1 MNRYSPPSSIPTRSA
16 PESSSQLVLRIAST
30 HHQGQ
35 LIHLESE
42 KCTIGSSPDCVL
54 SLRSRYVHPLQCLI
68 VHGQA
73 GSMIRA
79 YTADTR
85 LNGRALQDAWL
96 RKGDRISIGPIDL
109 DVVELAEQ
117 IQEVQNLIESL
128 ENQSDELPIPA
139 APQSEVSAATTSP
152 AADNPTAESNKT
164 DTASAEAKSKTES
177 NSEPERAKRL
187 MKSLRILRKNR
198 RAEEQAKSEIPSIAT
213 EVLPTSELPEISLE
227 TIPSSVVAPVAA
239 PLEEIPSPSQI
250 ELPTTFAS
258 LDLQQLQAEDS
269 VRASLLPE
277 PPTFEPETL
286 KETSAIQV
294 ADEISLVEVAQVT
307 SFPSSTPEQTSFSPP
322 TEPEPWGLK
331 LVAEI
336 INSEREIPSKP
347 TMISVEQ
354 VENKSGSETL
364 PLISTFAPPVDPTVG
379 FHATDL
385 RSFDTTPNYDVPKY
399 DVPRFDVPKFD
410 APKFDVANY
419 GAPTYEVA
427 SNFSFPVFEDLK
439 LVEKS
444 NEVSLASSV
453 SEQESV
459 PEPTTPIPNP
469 IPPVPAF
476 VGALDANVPFT
487 DRKPDPV
494 EPNTTLAIE
503 SFAPPVE
510 TATHVASSAE
520 LDLSSLYER
529 AMQPVSAS
537 TFGSHS
543 QAASN
548 ESANQIGSEAPPVSG
563 GWNLALLSASPET
576 PAQTDQISDIYSA
589 AINQLNSPSVPAE
602 SPDIAAAVE
611 SSTTSISSL
620 LDSFTNSVESTN
632 STQSVESPIP
642 TEATGDQE
650 VDRLRASLASL
661 FEGLETRAIP
671 PAESVPATDSS
682 SESLGPTLNLQ
693 EPTLQLESTLPEAS
707 SHSSSH
713 QQVEP
718 PPALNSAPPSR
729 PEPTKP
735 AASVGASESNEDDSV
750 ESYMARLLARV
761 SGRNESSA
769 PAAPVQPSQPVA
781 TPRPTANPESVLRE
795 TFKQELAEREQE
807 FKKPDYVPRVAAE
820 AGIGLDKLREIA
832 NSSARSA
839 VKVSQK
845 KKSADSFM
853 MSLTAAIICVIVG
866 FILMKMSTGVSDPAF
881 MGSLA
886 AFAGGAFCGSRAMP
900 KKKPAAKK

>member
-1 MNRYSPPSSIPTRSA
+1 
-16 PESSSQLVLRIAST
+16 
-30 HHQGQ
+30 
-35 LIHLESE
+35 
-42 KCTIGSSPDCVL
+42 
-54 SLRSRYVHPLQCLI
+54 
-68 VHGQA
+68 
-73 GSMIRA
+73 MIRA

-96 RKGDRISIGPIDL
+96 HKGDRISIGPIDL

-117 IQEVQNLIESL
+117 IQEVQDLIESL
-128 ENQSDELPIPA
+128 ENQCDELPVTA
-139 APQSEVSAATTSP
+139 APQLEVPAATLP
-152 AADNPTAESNKT
+152 AADSPTPESHKT
-164 DTASAEAKSKTES
+164 DTALTDAKSKAEA

-187 MKSLRILRKNR
+187 MKSLRVLRKNR
-198 RAEEQAKSEIPSIAT
+198 RAEEQAKSEVPSVAPN
-213 EVLPTSELPEISLE
+213 VLLTSELPAISLE
-227 TIPSSVVAPVAA
+227 TIPSSFVEPIATRPV
-239 PLEEIPSPSQI
+239 EIPSPSQI
-250 ELPTTFAS
+250 ELPSTFDS
-258 LDLQQLQAEDS
+258 LDLQQLHAEVS
-269 VRASLLPE
+269 ALESILPE
-277 PPTFEPETL
+277 SPTFEPETL
-286 KETSAIQV
+286 KETSVSQV
-294 ADEISLVEVAQVT
+294 ADEISLVEVAQVA
-307 SFPSSTPEQTSFSPP
+307 SLPSSTPEQNSFSPP

-331 LVAEI
+331 LVAEVV
-336 INSEREIPSKP
+336 NSEPESLSKP
-347 TMISVEQ
+347 TLTPASQPEDQ
-354 VENKSGSETL
+354 SRFERL
-364 PLISTFAPPVDPTVG
+364 PILSSFANPVDPTVG

-385 RSFDTTPNYDVPKY
+385 RSFDTTQNYELPKY
-399 DVPRFDVPKFD
+399 DVPKLDS
-410 APKFDVANY
+410 PKFDVANY

-427 SNFSFPVFEDLK
+427 SNFSIPVFENLK

-444 NEVSLASSV
+444 NEVSLANPVAES
-453 SEQESV
+453 ESV
-459 PEPTTPIPNP
+459 QEPTTPPLP
-469 IPPVPAF
+469 APAF
-476 VGALDANVPFT
+476 AAILDADVPFT
-487 DRKPDPV
+487 DLKPEPV
-494 EPNTTLAIE
+494 EPNTPAPIETVPSTFLLSE
-503 SFAPPVE
+503 SFAPRVE
-510 TATHVASSAE
+510 TTTNSASSAE

-548 ESANQIGSEAPPVSG
+548 ESANQIGSETPLVSA
-563 GWNLALLSASPET
+563 GWNLALLSANPET

-589 AINQLNSPSVPAE
+589 AINQLNSPSIPAE

-632 STQSVESPIP
+632 ASPSVESQV
-642 TEATGDQE
+642 TSGATGDQE

-661 FEGLETRAIP
+661 FEGLETRPTPSAD
-671 PAESVPATDSS
+671 SVPTTNSA
-682 SESLGPTLNLQ
+682 SESLSPTLNLQ
-693 EPTLQLESTLPEAS
+693 EPTLQLESTLPEAKADS
-707 SHSSSH
+707 ASH
-713 QQVEP
+713 QQLEP
-718 PPALNSAPPSR
+718 TPAHNAAPVAR

-769 PAAPVQPSQPVA
+769 PAASVQSSQPVA

-900 KKKPAAKK
+900 KKKPAANK